1 MRAFLK
7 SLLIVFLCPVPL
19 LAQSN
24 TSELR
29 LKVIDPAGLGVESS
43 VELSSDATQFHRTY
57 STNPS
62 GGLTARNIPFGLYR
76 IQVEREGFS
85 TFSGLIEV
93 RSALPIEYIVN
104 LSIAATSTAIQVTA
118 ESTMLDPD
126 HTGTINRI
134 DSQAIADRT
143 SSLPGRSLPDL
154 VSSQPGWVY
163 EGSAVL
169 HPRGSE
175 YQTQFV
181 IDGVPLT
188 DNRSPASGP
197 EVEADDA
204 RSLTVYTAGIPAEY
218 GRKMGG
224 VVEVDTSKDSRPG
237 LHGQAVVTAGSFGT
251 ANAYLLTQY
260 GSGKNAAALSADGA
274 VTDRYLNPPVIQNYS
289 NTATTAD
296 FAVRYERELTN
307 HDRVGVILRRE
318 FSKFLVPD
326 EQLQYAARQRQ
337 HRENFE
343 TLGILSYQHVFSSKL
358 LADLHFMMRDDTDRL
373 QSNPQSTPIIAFQDR
388 GFGEEYLKGTAAY
401 HQGRHEF
408 KAGFEVD
415 FTQLRENFSD
425 VITGHSQFDPATP
438 TTFAFPGVR
447 SSLSRRLDL
456 EQSAFVQDLIH
467 VGHWTASLGLR
478 WDHYQLLANQ
488 NAVSPRLGVARY
500 FPEAGLIVHL
510 SYDRVFQTPAFENIL
525 LASSPDVV
533 TLNPNVLRLPVEPS
547 HGNYYEVGATKAFV
561 DKLKLD
567 VNYFRRYVNNFADDD
582 QLLNTAV
589 SFPIAFRKAYIYG
602 AEAKLNLSPVHG
614 FSGFVSYSYQV
625 GSVYLP
631 VTGGL
636 FLGSDA
642 SNALTNT
649 KGRLWDSQDQRHTL
663 HARVRYQLVNRVWIA
678 FGGQYGSGLPTQFDS
693 ALPNAIANAVAQY
706 GQAVVN
712 RVNFAH
718 DRVQPSLSL
727 DVSTGIDVWEN
738 GTRALRLAA
747 NIENLNN
754 RLNVIDFAG
763 LFSGNAIAPP
773 RGYSVRFQTT
783 F

>member
-1 MRAFLK
+1 MRVFLK
-7 SLLIVFLCPVPL
+7 SLLILFLCPVPL

-24 TSELR
+24 SGELR
-29 LKVIDPAGLGVESS
+29 LKVTDADSLGVKSS
-43 VELSSDATQFHRTY
+43 VELSSDATQFHRNY
-57 STNPS
+57 SADVS
-62 GGLTARNIPFGLYR
+62 GGLTARNIPFGLYH
-76 IQVEREGFS
+76 IQVEHEGFS

-93 RSALPIEYIVN
+93 RSAVPIEYIVK
-104 LSIAATSTAIQVTA
+104 LGIAAMSNAIQVTA

-126 HTGTINRI
+126 RTGTINRI

-197 EVEADDA
+197 EIEADDVG
-204 RSLTVYTAGIPAEY
+204 SLTVYTAGIPAEY

-237 LHGQAVVTAGSFGT
+237 LHGQAVLTAGSFGT
-251 ANAYLLTQY
+251 ANAYLLAQF
-260 GSGKNAAALSADGA
+260 GWGKNTAALSADGA
-274 VTDRYLNPPVIQNYS
+274 VTDRYLNPPVIQNYT

-318 FSKFLVPD
+318 FAKFLVPD
-326 EQLQYAARQRQ
+326 EQLQYRARQLQ

-373 QSNPQSTPIIAFQDR
+373 KSNPQSTPIIAFQDR
-388 GFGEEYLKGTAAY
+388 GFHEEYLKGSAAY
-401 HQGRHEF
+401 HRGRHEF

-425 VITGHSQFDPATP
+425 VITDQAQFDPATP
-438 TTFAFPGVR
+438 ITFAFPGVR
-447 SSLSRRLDL
+447 SSRSRRIDL

-467 VGHWTASLGLR
+467 VGNWTASLGLR

-488 NAVSPRLGVARY
+488 NALSPRLGVARY

-525 LASSPDVV
+525 LASSPEVV
-533 TLNPNVLRLPVEPS
+533 TLNPNVLRLAVEPS
-547 HGNYYEVGATKAFV
+547 HGNYY
-561 DKLKLD
+561 
-567 VNYFRRYVNNFADDD
+567 
-582 QLLNTAV
+582 
-589 SFPIAFRKAYIYG
+589 
-602 AEAKLNLSPVHG
+602 
-614 FSGFVSYSYQV
+614 
-625 GSVYLP
+625 
-631 VTGGL
+631 L
-636 FLGSDA
+636 F
-642 SNALTNT
+642 
-649 KGRLWDSQDQRHTL
+649 
-663 HARVRYQLVNRVWIA
+663 
-678 FGGQYGSGLPTQFDS
+678 
-693 ALPNAIANAVAQY
+693 
-706 GQAVVN
+706 
-712 RVNFAH
+712 
-718 DRVQPSLSL
+718 PSLL
-727 DVSTGIDVWEN
+727 QQFC
-738 GTRALRLAA
+738 R
-747 NIENLNN
+747 
-754 RLNVIDFAG
+754 
-763 LFSGNAIAPP
+763 
-773 RGYSVRFQTT
+773 
-783 F
+783 

>member
-1 MRAFLK
+1 VRVFLK
-7 SLLIVFLCPVPL
+7 PLLILFLCPVPL

-24 TSELR
+24 SGELR
-29 LKVIDPAGLGVESS
+29 LKVTDPDGLGIKSS
-43 VELSSDATQFHRTY
+43 VELSSDATQFHRNY
-57 STNPS
+57 STDAS
-62 GGLTARNIPFGLYR
+62 GGLTARNIPFGLYHT
-76 IQVEREGFS
+76 QVEHEGFS

-93 RSALPIEYIVN
+93 RSALPIEYIVK
-104 LSIAATSTAIQVTA
+104 LGIAAMSTAIQVTA

-126 HTGTINRI
+126 RTGTINRI

-154 VSSQPGWVY
+154 VSSQLGWVY

-197 EVEADDA
+197 EIEADDVG
-204 RSLTVYTAGIPAEY
+204 SLTVYTAGIPAEY

-237 LHGQAVVTAGSFGT
+237 LHGQAVLTAGSFGT
-251 ANAYLLTQY
+251 ANAYLLAQF
-260 GSGKNAAALSADGA
+260 GWGKNTAALSADGA
-274 VTDRYLNPPVIQNYS
+274 VTDRYLNPPVIQNYT

-296 FAVRYERELTN
+296 FAVSYERELTN

-318 FSKFLVPD
+318 FAKFLVPD
-326 EQLQYAARQRQ
+326 EQLQYRARQLQ

-373 QSNPQSTPIIAFQDR
+373 KSNPQSTPIIAFQDR
-388 GFGEEYLKGTAAY
+388 GFHEEYLKGSAAY
-401 HQGRHEF
+401 HRGRHEF

-425 VITGHSQFDPATP
+425 VITDQAQFDPATP
-438 TTFAFPGVR
+438 ITFAFPGVR
-447 SSLSRRLDL
+447 SSRSRRIDL

-467 VGHWTASLGLR
+467 VGNWTASLGLR

-525 LASSPDVV
+525 LASSPEVV
-533 TLNPNVLRLPVEPS
+533 TLNPNVLRLAVEPS
-547 HGNYYEVGATKAFV
+547 HGNYYEVGATKAFE

-589 SFPIAFRKAYIYG
+589 SFPIAFRKAYVYG
-602 AEAKLNLSPVHG
+602 AEAKLTLSPVHR

-631 VTGGL
+631 VTGGP

-642 SNALTNT
+642 TNALTNT
-649 KGRLWDSQDQRHTL
+649 NGRLWDSQDQRHTL

-678 FGGQYGSGLPTQFDS
+678 FGGQYGSGLPMQFDT
-693 ALPNAIANAVAQY
+693 AQPNAIANAVAQY

-712 RVNFAH
+712 RANFAH
-718 DRVQPSLSL
+718 DRVKPSLSL
-727 DVSTGIDVWEN
+727 DASTGIELWKKD
-738 GTRALRLAA
+738 TRTLRLAA

-773 RGYSVRFQTT
+773 RSYSVRFQTT

>member
-1 MRAFLK
+1 VRAFLK
-7 SLLIVFLCPVPL
+7 PLLILVLCPVPL

-24 TSELR
+24 SGELR
-29 LKVIDPAGLGVESS
+29 LKVTDPDGLGVKSS
-43 VELSSDATQFHRTY
+43 VELSSDSTQFHRNY
-57 STNPS
+57 STDAS
-62 GGLTARNIPFGLYR
+62 GGLTARNMPFGRYH
-76 IQVEREGFS
+76 IQVEHEGFS
-85 TFSGLIEV
+85 TFSGLTEV
-93 RSALPIEYIVN
+93 RSSLPIEYIVK
-104 LSIAATSTAIQVTA
+104 LSIAAMSSAIQVTA

-126 HTGTINRI
+126 RAGTINRV
-134 DSQAIADRT
+134 DSQAMADRT

-197 EVEADDA
+197 EIEADDA
-204 RSLTVYTAGIPAEY
+204 GSLTVYTAGIPAEY

-237 LHGQAVVTAGSFGT
+237 LHGQAVLTAGSFGT
-251 ANAYLLTQY
+251 ANAYLLTQH
-260 GSGKNAAALSADGA
+260 GWGKNTAALSADGA
-274 VTDRYLNPPVIQNYS
+274 VTDRYLNPPVIQNYT

-296 FAVRYERELTN
+296 FSVRYERELTN

-318 FSKFLVPD
+318 LSKFLVPD
-326 EQLQYAARQRQ
+326 EQLQYAARQLQ

-373 QSNPQSTPIIAFQDR
+373 TSNPQSAPIIAFQDR
-388 GFGEEYLKGTAAY
+388 GFREEYLKGSTAY
-401 HQGRHEF
+401 HRGRHEF

-415 FTQLRENFSD
+415 FTQLGENFRD
-425 VITGHSQFDPATP
+425 VITDQAQFDPGTP
-438 TTFAFPGVR
+438 IKFTFPGVR
-447 SSLSRRLDL
+447 SSPSRRLDL

-467 VGHWTASLGLR
+467 LGNWTASLGLR

-488 NAVSPRLGVARY
+488 NALSPRLGVARY

-525 LASSPDVV
+525 LASSPEVV
-533 TLNPNVLRLPVEPS
+533 TLNPSVLRLPVEPS

-567 VNYFRRYVNNFADDD
+567 VNYFRRYLNNFADDD

-602 AEAKLNLSPVHG
+602 AEAKLNLSPVHR

-642 SNALTNT
+642 TNALINTN
-649 KGRLWDSQDQRHTL
+649 GRLWDSQDQRHTL

-678 FGGQYGSGLPTQFDS
+678 FGGQYSSGLPTQFDS
-693 ALPNAIANAVAQY
+693 AQPNAIADAVAQY
-706 GQAVVN
+706 GQAVVD

-718 DRVQPSLSL
+718 DRVKPSLSL
-727 DVSTGIDVWEN
+727 DASTGIELWKKD
-738 GTRALRLAA
+738 TRALRLAA

-754 RLNVIDFAG
+754 RLNVFDFAG

-773 RGYSVRFQTT
+773 RSYSVRFQTT

>member
-1 MRAFLK
+1 VRVFLK
-7 SLLIVFLCPVPL
+7 SLLILFLCPVPL

-24 TSELR
+24 SGELR
-29 LKVIDPAGLGVESS
+29 LKVTDADSLGVKSS
-43 VELSSDATQFHRTY
+43 VELSSDATQFHRNY
-57 STNPS
+57 STDVS
-62 GGLTARNIPFGLYR
+62 GGLTARNIPFGLYH
-76 IQVEREGFS
+76 IQVEHEGFS

-93 RSALPIEYIVN
+93 RSAVPIEYIVK
-104 LSIAATSTAIQVTA
+104 LGIAAMSNAIQVTA

-126 HTGTINRI
+126 RTGTINRI

-197 EVEADDA
+197 EIEADDVG
-204 RSLTVYTAGIPAEY
+204 SLTVYTAGIPAEY

-237 LHGQAVVTAGSFGT
+237 LHGQAVLTAGSFGT
-251 ANAYLLTQY
+251 ANAYLLAQF
-260 GSGKNAAALSADGA
+260 GWGKNTAALSADGA
-274 VTDRYLNPPVIQNYS
+274 VTDRYLNPPVIQNYT

-318 FSKFLVPD
+318 FAKFLVPD
-326 EQLQYAARQRQ
+326 EQLQYRARQLQ

-373 QSNPQSTPIIAFQDR
+373 KSNPQSTPIIAFQDR
-388 GFGEEYLKGTAAY
+388 GFHEEYLKGSAAY
-401 HQGRHEF
+401 HRGRHEF

-425 VITGHSQFDPATP
+425 VITDQAQFDPATP
-438 TTFAFPGVR
+438 ITFAFPGVR
-447 SSLSRRLDL
+447 SSRSRRIDL

-467 VGHWTASLGLR
+467 VGNWTASLGLR

-488 NAVSPRLGVARY
+488 NALSPRLGVARY

-525 LASSPDVV
+525 LASSPEVV
-533 TLNPNVLRLPVEPS
+533 TLNPNVLRLAVEPS
-547 HGNYYEVGATKAFV
+547 HGNYY
-561 DKLKLD
+561 
-567 VNYFRRYVNNFADDD
+567 
-582 QLLNTAV
+582 
-589 SFPIAFRKAYIYG
+589 
-602 AEAKLNLSPVHG
+602 
-614 FSGFVSYSYQV
+614 
-625 GSVYLP
+625 
-631 VTGGL
+631 L
-636 FLGSDA
+636 F
-642 SNALTNT
+642 
-649 KGRLWDSQDQRHTL
+649 
-663 HARVRYQLVNRVWIA
+663 
-678 FGGQYGSGLPTQFDS
+678 
-693 ALPNAIANAVAQY
+693 
-706 GQAVVN
+706 
-712 RVNFAH
+712 
-718 DRVQPSLSL
+718 PSLL
-727 DVSTGIDVWEN
+727 QQFC
-738 GTRALRLAA
+738 R
-747 NIENLNN
+747 
-754 RLNVIDFAG
+754 
-763 LFSGNAIAPP
+763 
-773 RGYSVRFQTT
+773 
-783 F
+783 